1 MKKNYSGIEIAA
13 VSVAAIIL
21 AYLLFVRPVVGV
33 ADNGDFSRI
42 MGSSGLTYLTDNYN
56 DKYFN
61 YLTREYGIEQTGL
74 FDGGYF
80 STEIVLVRAARI
92 INNLLLPKTGTF
104 DIRFL
109 ALVYSMIFLISIF
122 LILKYIDYGSRLWAF
137 VTAAAAIMIFTDIGY
152 LSYFNSLYGEAVSYI
167 SLLLMI
173 GCIFYICSRSRP
185 SVYSLLFLIISAVF
199 LTGAKTQ
206 NAPIGIVLI
215 IFFIS
220 LYRLRKDTPWKSMIA
235 LGCTLILLTSY
246 AAYASVPNEIKVCNK
261 YQTVFYGIL
270 KGSKTPSDD
279 LKKLG
284 IKQDLSVLAGT
295 NYFMKEYP
303 IDIKSPYVQKEIS
316 EKVNPLKVAMYY
328 VKNPGRFIEKL
339 DIAAQNG
346 FRLVQGFG
354 NYEKTNSDG
363 VRKTVSSFNVWSS
376 FKENVLPHSL
386 IFIAAL
392 YVLFF
397 SVLLVKHKKARY
409 VSQKIR
415 TETFMLVGIIGVMQF
430 VIPIIGDGEADLSK
444 HLFLFNVCFDIMFLY
459 TGVFMLKTFAMLVT
473 KIIKPLQ
480 LKAAR

>member
-33 ADNGDFSRI
+33 ADNGDFNRI

-61 YLTREYGIEQTGL
+61 YLTREYGTLQTGL

-92 INNLLLPKTGTF
+92 INNLFLQDTGTF

-109 ALVYSMIFLISIF
+109 ALIYSLIFLISIF
-122 LILKYIDYGSRLWAF
+122 LVLKYIDPGSRLWAF
-137 VTAAAAIMIFTDIGY
+137 ITAAAAIMIFTDIGY

-167 SLLLMI
+167 SLFLML

-185 SVYSLLFLIISAVF
+185 SVFSLLFFIISAVF
-199 LTGAKTQ
+199 LTGAKSQ
-206 NAPIGIVLI
+206 NAPVGIVLV
-215 IFFIS
+215 IFCIGF
-220 LYRLRKDTPWKSMIA
+220 YRLRKDTPWKSMIA
-235 LGCTLILLTSY
+235 VGCTLLLLTSY
-246 AAYASVPNEIKVCNK
+246 AAYASVPESIKVCNK
-261 YQTVFYGIL
+261 YQTVFYGVL
-270 KGSKTPSDD
+270 KGSNAPAND
-279 LKKLG
+279 LQKLG
-284 IKQDLSVLAGT
+284 IRQDLSVLAGT
-295 NYFMKEYP
+295 NYFMKQYP

-316 EKVNPLKVAMYY
+316 EKVNPLKITLYY
-328 VKNPGRFIEKL
+328 LKNPGRFVEKL

-346 FRLVQGFG
+346 FKLVQGFG
-354 NYEKTNSDG
+354 NYEKTDTNG
-363 VRKTVSSFNVWSS
+363 VKKTATSFNVWSS

-386 IFIAAL
+386 ILIAAL

-397 SVLLVKHKKARY
+397 SVLFIKHKRARY
-409 VSQKIR
+409 ASQKIR
-415 TETFMLVGIIGVMQF
+415 AESFMLVGIIGAMQF

-444 HLFLFNVCFDIMFLY
+444 HLFLFNVCFDIIFLY
-459 TGVFMLKTFAMLVT
+459 TGVFMLKAFALLVV